1 MRLAYEKL
9 GLPMEGHD
17 IGTMRYIDLP
27 LEVLHALSARHLNT
41 VNERWYKERPPR
53 PEELTP
59 EFREAD
65 RLWCSDVRANCF
77 LIYRDWLW
85 LVKHP
90 SYTPELFSEAYAA
103 DYDDRCKA
111 IVEWK
116 FKWLNREAKYDP
128 DLAGWKRYLRDA
140 CPQFYEFLCRPVPL
154 KIPESSRAEHTYLCG
169 QTSCGKTEIAKIL
182 IHSYMVHHP
191 DTALVIIEPSGKLA
205 PEVARFRENYA
216 SDRLIYVTY
225 DRDEGRAPRINPLR
239 ISGLSPSD
247 TSRRALDLKDTYTD
261 ELVEALAEMIRAEG
275 VQFTDHM
282 QTALRRCLH
291 VLLDKEGST
300 LRDLV
305 NFMNDGENDRL
316 VDFALRR
323 HYDPDGV
330 SYFATKFKARE
341 SQIAQTKNSL
351 YSRLSGLIIGRALEA
366 ITCAGDN
373 TIDLEKEI
381 NAKKI
386 IIFDLSGRFGPRQ
399 GPCLGRLA
407 LAMIRFLALRRD
419 ESFRK
424 KLPLVP
430 VHVFID
436 ECHNYVSAS
445 IKKIREFR
453 KYDVHLTLIQ
463 TEVGAEMPPETRDAV
478 LGATTLKIT
487 GRAGEPHTVA
497 RLLRFDE
504 DDIASLNKAEFILRG
519 GAFPHAI
526 RFKAHSHLAD
536 KRHSMSEKQW
546 EKVWKR
552 QIDTYYR
559 PVVRLT
565 AQEDLPPARVQVQ
578 PPSRPKQAP
587 KVESGVAVRV
597 TGTDEDK
604 PGRWGA

>member
-1 MRLAYEKL
+1 MTSGRCAISIYPLKPFLPCANCISTASIQNSLRIARAAPRHSLPHFAKL
-9 GLPMEGHD
+9 TSNWRKD
-17 IGTMRYIDLP
+17 I
-27 LEVLHALSARHLNT
+27 
-41 VNERWYKERPPR
+41 RW
-53 PEELTP
+53 
-59 EFREAD
+59 
-65 RLWCSDVRANCF
+65 NCF
-77 LIYRDWLW
+77 LLYRDWLW

-90 SYTPELFSEAYAA
+90 SYTPGPRDDYAA
-103 DYDDRCKA
+103 DYDTRVKA
-111 IVEWK
+111 IVEWDCV
-116 FKWLNREAKYDP
+116 WQNREAKYEP
-128 DLAGWKRYLRDA
+128 TLAGWKRYLREA

-154 KIPESSRAEHTYLCG
+154 KIPESARAEHTYLCG

-247 TSRRALDLKDTYTD
+247 TSRPALDLKDTYAD

-424 KLPLVP
+424 RLPLVP

-519 GAFPHAI
+519 GAFPHPI

-552 QIDTYYR
+552 QLDMYFR

-565 AQEDLPPARVQVQ
+565 AQEDPTARPCESTAAEPPKAS
-578 PPSRPKQAP
+578 PESRRRRRRPRHRP
-587 KVESGVAVRV
+587 
-597 TGTDEDK
+597 
-604 PGRWGA
+604 